1 MGVLLM
7 FFFNK
12 MTINSKLLTQEDFYR
27 SFIQDLRNCKKE
39 VIIESPY
46 MTSSRME
53 RLYPTLN
60 ELLNR
65 KVKIHIV
72 TRDPV
77 DHDTEYMRD
86 QATNEILCSMELG
99 VNVILLKGYHHRKIA
114 IIDRNV
120 LWEGSLNILSYNNS
134 QEIMRRI
141 QDKESANQM
150 FSFLKLGKFI

>member
-1 MGVLLM
+1 M
-7 FFFNK
+7 FFYPKKVF
-12 MTINSKLLTQEDFYR
+12 NSKLFTQDDFYR
-27 SFIQDLRNCKKE
+27 SFIHDLKNCKNE

-46 MTSSRME
+46 MTASRME
-53 RLYPTLN
+53 MLYPALN
-60 ELLNR
+60 ELLSR
-65 KVKIHIV
+65 KVKVHIV
-72 TRDPV
+72 TRDPI

-86 QATNEILCSMELG
+86 QATNEILCCMELG
-99 VNVILLKGYHHRKIA
+99 INVILLKGYHHRKIA
-114 IIDRNV
+114 IVDRNV

>member
-1 MGVLLM
+1 M
-7 FFFNK
+7 FLFK
-12 MTINSKLLTQEDFYR
+12 KKTLNSKLLNQEDFYR

-46 MTSSRME
+46 MTASRME
-53 RLYPTLN
+53 MLYPAIN
-60 ELLNR
+60 DLLNR
-65 KVKIHIV
+65 KVKVHII
-72 TRDPV
+72 TRDPI

-86 QATNEILCSMELG
+86 QATNEILYSMELG
-99 VNVILLKGYHHRKIA
+99 INVILLKGYHHRKIA
-114 IIDRNV
+114 IIDRTI